1 MVAVVRMQ
9 TLLSLPLTAMVAMLS
24 TEGPVAA
31 VPLMMLTVARAVH
44 LFMVGPEVAVAAQ
57 TQEVV
62 SKTVA

>member
-1 MVAVVRMQ
+1 MQ

-24 TEGPVAA
+24 TEGLVAA

-44 LFMVGPEVAVAAQ
+44 LFMVGPQ